1 MSRATELIVEI
12 RNELSMLQKDYILYL
27 TGSLKAEP
35 MQKREYLSKRIKILA
50 STTKLKP
57 VEIFQSENLISK
69 VHSSFRQWDKQLERK
84 GLRIKKKLQS
94 DRETDQKN
102 PSKTQA
108 PTKTNQ
114 NNNTVRIS
122 DAYTQREQVVTL
134 YDQYIQLMIKTGGSK
149 QIPFGKFQGFIQA
162 QTQKYQNRGAEAVR
176 FEINEKAGKVVIKSR
191 SS

>member
-1 MSRATELIVEI
+1 
-12 RNELSMLQKDYILYL
+12 MLQKDYILYL

-50 STTKLKP
+50 GTTKLKP
-57 VEIFQSENLISK
+57 VEIFQAENLISK

-84 GLRIKKKLQS
+84 GLRIKRKIQS
-94 DRETDQKN
+94 ERETDQPIPAKTQT
-102 PSKTQA
+102 PSKT
-108 PTKTNQ
+108 NR
-114 NNNTVRIS
+114 NNDAVRIS

-162 QTQKYQNRGAEAVR
+162 QTQKYRNRGAEAVR